1 MTKRFFAFVFASAAL
16 FFEVFALPGVDSYLP
31 DTSGEY
37 VYYKDN
43 TFARESYIGFLF
55 YDESAYSARY
65 YAPANTEKMLPEK
78 DVAILLSVNPNS
90 GYMDFTGERFLTTL
104 TPEDTDIINYLHD
117 VMYEFTARRQKLK
130 ELSPDTVKKN
140 SFAERGLLSNEEY
153 LQFGGSVQI
162 YFDYLVPVFNV
173 RKILSSDGKI
183 MLETVSAGLLVSSE
197 DKSFANFKGIPETT
211 VDSAAGEKLSETVEK
226 NLVELTFSTAVQ
238 SVELDSLWQAPV
250 ENLWFLG
257 NEASVSLSEILIS
270 TTEKSKYIEMLKRRL
285 LLGTEGSYSLWK
297 NFSLEETSPGK
308 ICVTGYYMHAKS
320 GSLTRDLKII
330 TEISDSSCGYF
341 SLTVFDNTY
350 RKNHKYFDS
359 IVKSYKISK

>member
-1 MTKRFFAFVFASAAL
+1 M
-16 FFEVFALPGVDSYLP
+16 
-31 DTSGEY
+31 
-37 VYYKDN
+37 
-43 TFARESYIGFLF
+43 
-55 YDESAYSARY
+55 
-65 YAPANTEKMLPEK
+65 
-78 DVAILLSVNPNS
+78 
-90 GYMDFTGERFLTTL
+90 
-104 TPEDTDIINYLHD
+104 
-117 VMYEFTARRQKLK
+117 
-130 ELSPDTVKKN
+130 
-140 SFAERGLLSNEEY
+140 
-153 LQFGGSVQI
+153 GSSRI
-162 YFDYLVPVFNV
+162 F
-173 RKILSSDGKI
+173 
-183 MLETVSAGLLVSSE
+183 
-197 DKSFANFKGIPETT
+197 
-211 VDSAAGEKLSETVEK
+211 SETLEK
-226 NLVELTFSTAVQ
+226 NLVKLTFSTAVQ

-270 TTEKSKYIEMLKRRL
+270 PTEKSKYIEMLKRRL